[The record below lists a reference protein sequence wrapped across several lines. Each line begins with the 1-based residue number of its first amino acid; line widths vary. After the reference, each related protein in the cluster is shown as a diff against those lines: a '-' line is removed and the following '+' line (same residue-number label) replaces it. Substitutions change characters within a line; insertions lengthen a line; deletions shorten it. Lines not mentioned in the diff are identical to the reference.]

1 MTFETTMRPLHPQ
14 VQAFIDEA
22 DPSRPKLYELEPVAA
37 RAQAAGAAALIGPGP
52 AVASVRDV
60 GIPAGDVTIPAR
72 VYGPAGSQ
80 GTIVWFHGGGW
91 VIGGLDTHDAMCRTL
106 ANAAHCTVVSVAYR
120 LAPEHPFP
128 APLDDAWA
136 ALLWASAE
144 YPSAPLVVGG
154 DSAGGNLAA
163 VCALRSRDRGGP
175 ALALQVLVYPV
186 TDHDLAT
193 ASYIERGGE
202 DTMLSR
208 RSMKWFWDQ
217 YVPDPADRANP
228 EASPLRAPDLSGL
241 PAAVVVTAE
250 YDPLRDEG
258 RAYAQRLRDAGVT
271 VTADHYQDMA
281 HPFFAFVNVFERS
294 NEAVERVAERIRAAV
309 TSAAPAPGLPRR
321 IVNPHQGDVATFLQT
336 SMESG
341 GERTL
346 LELEIAPGGRV
357 IPHYHL
363 SYAEHFHG
371 REGRITVRVGDKKRT
386 LGPGEEAV
394 AQPGQLHAW
403 SNETAEPAVV
413 RVELRPGH
421 AGFEKSLRVGY
432 GLAADGLVRANGM
445 PRNMLHAALMLKRG
459 AGRLP
464 RAYRLLEPILGLMA
478 VTARRRGIDRELE
491 RRYLSGTT
499 PAKNQ

>member
-1 MTFETTMRPLHPQ
+1 MTYKTIRHPLHPQ
-14 VQAFIDEA
+14 MQAFIDEA
-22 DPSRPKLYELEPVAA
+22 DPRRPKLYELEPAAA
-37 RAQAAGAAALIGPGP
+37 RAQAAGAVALIGPGP
-52 AVASVRDV
+52 AVATVRDV

-72 VYGPAGSQ
+72 VYEPDESQ

-136 ALLWASAE
+136 ALLWTSAE

-163 VCALRSRDRGGP
+163 VCALRCRDRGGP

-193 ASYIERGGE
+193 ASYIERRGE
-202 DTMLSR
+202 DALLSS
-208 RSMKWFWDQ
+208 RSMTWFWDQ

-228 EASPLRAPDLSGL
+228 EVSPLRAPDLSGL

-258 RAYAQRLRDAGVT
+258 RAYAQRLQDAGVT

-309 TSAAPAPGLPRR
+309 TTAAPA
-321 IVNPHQGDVATFLQT
+321 
-336 SMESG
+336 
-341 GERTL
+341 
-346 LELEIAPGGRV
+346 
-357 IPHYHL
+357 
-363 SYAEHFHG
+363 
-371 REGRITVRVGDKKRT
+371 
-386 LGPGEEAV
+386 
-394 AQPGQLHAW
+394 
-403 SNETAEPAVV
+403 
-413 RVELRPGH
+413 
-421 AGFEKSLRVGY
+421 
-432 GLAADGLVRANGM
+432 AADGTLGR
-445 PRNMLHAALMLKRG
+445 P
-459 AGRLP
+459 GRL
-464 RAYRLLEPILGLMA
+464 
-478 VTARRRGIDRELE
+478 
-491 RRYLSGTT
+491 
-499 PAKNQ
+499 